1 MANPTPLGLLGFG
14 VTTILLNFIHNTR
27 QNPIDGV
34 IIGMGIFYGG
44 LAQIIAGIMEYKKGN
59 TFATTAFLSYG
70 LFWWSFVALQWLGT
84 QIVAAFQIWPFF
96 ARVTPWAVSWEA
108 LGAYFFMW
116 GLFTFMMFFGTLK
129 INRLTQVVFGTLAA
143 LFFLLSARSLILAY
157 TPITEP
163 ELELFTRLTGV
174 VGVVCGVSAF
184 YTAIAEVLNEMYGRT
199 VLDLYPAKEEST
211 ETEEKEPDIQQE
223 TQEE

>member
-44 LAQIIAGIMEYKKGN
+44 LAQIIAGIMEYKRGN

-70 LFWWSFVALQWLGT
+70 LFWWSFVALQWLGSE
-84 QIVAAFQIWPFF
+84 IVAFLYVWPFF
-96 ARVTPWAVSWEA
+96 GRATPWTVSPEA
-108 LGAYFFMW
+108 SAAYFFMW

-129 INRLTQVVFGTLAA
+129 INRLTQVVFGTLAT
-143 LFFLLSARSLILAY
+143 LFFLLSVRSMILAY

-199 VLDLYPAKEEST
+199 VLDLYPAKEEPA
-211 ETEEKEPDIQQE
+211 ETEEEPDIQQE
-223 TQEE
+223 NSEE